1 MKIVIECKSCKG
13 TGVYQGMGESS
24 DVAII
29 CHTCKGTG
37 WTVFE
42 YTEFTGRKNK
52 QGVSRVYL
60 NSYGYKIS
68 TGVVNF
74 DGIGKVD
81 MDKEGVSYE
90 EFCEGK
96 MPTHI
101 KQLGCPML
109 ADQGRCR
116 DIAGF
121 TNRCDSFNGGWLNY
135 IPSCENKANS
145 AECWRIFEEAIK

>member
-13 TGVYQGMGESS
+13 TGVYQGMGEGGGAA
-24 DVAII
+24 VI
-29 CHTCKGTG
+29 CQTCKGIGKTE
-37 WTVFE
+37 FE
-42 YTEFTGRKNK
+42 YTEFTGRKK
-52 QGVSRVYL
+52 KSGVSRVYL
-60 NSYGYKIS
+60 NGYGYKIS

-74 DGIGKVD
+74 KGIGKVD

-96 MPTHI
+96 IPTHI

-109 ADQGRCR
+109 VDQGRCR

-121 TNRCDSFNGGWLNY
+121 TKRCDSFNGGWLDF

-145 AECWRIFEEAIK
+145 AECWRIFEEATK